1 MPAAIQYPAWLSPEI
16 IPGLPLRWYGLM
28 YVVAFAVTWILF
40 RYESKRRGAPW
51 STEDAEGWFFW
62 AIVGLI
68 VGARIFGTLVYDSNG
83 YYRAHP
89 WLVFWPFDE
98 GMRFIGFQGMSYHG
112 GFFGLIVATLAFCAA
127 KKQNW
132 LAYADAIAVSA
143 PLGYTF
149 GRLGNFI
156 NGELWG
162 KVTSAPIGMIFPT
175 VPDAGRFPASEAW
188 VQAAAT
194 KAGIRL
200 SSLSQLVNLPRHP
213 SQLYEAFFE
222 GIVLW
227 ALLWLFVRKRKSFT
241 GFATGL
247 YAIGYGT
254 IRFVLEYFR
263 EPDLGMG
270 YILGD
275 KSAPTYV
282 VTSAFNISMGQ
293 ILSSLMILGGA
304 LLIVLCSKA
313 SRSRGAVALAEAEA
327 ASRNAARKLRKKI
340 K

>member
-1 MPAAIQYPAWLSPEI
+1 
-16 IPGLPLRWYGLM
+16 M
-28 YVVAFAVTWILF
+28 YAVAFAVTWFLF
-40 RYESKRRGAPW
+40 RYESRRRRAPW
-51 STEDAEGWFFW
+51 TLEDSEGWFFW
-62 AIVGLI
+62 AIIGLL
-68 VGARIFGTLVYDSNG
+68 VGARIFGTLVYNWD
-83 YYRAHP
+83 YYGSRP
-89 WLVFWPFDE
+89 YLVFWPFDE
-98 GMRFIGFQGMSYHG
+98 RMRFTGFQGMSFHG
-112 GFFGLIVATLAFCAA
+112 GFFGLIAATLIYCAV
-127 KKQNW
+127 KRQSW
-132 LAYADAIAVSA
+132 VAYADVIAVSA

-175 VPDAGRFPASEAW
+175 VPKVEGQWFKASEQW
-188 VQAAAT
+188 VQDAAT

-200 SSLSQLVNLPRHP
+200 SSMNDLVNLPRHP

-227 ALLWLFVRKRKSFT
+227 LALWFIVRKRETFR
-241 GFATGL
+241 GFAVGL

-254 IRFVLEYFR
+254 IRFILEYFR
-263 EPDLGMG
+263 EPDQGMG

-282 VTSAFNISMGQ
+282 VTSVFNISMGQ
-293 ILSSLMILGGA
+293 ILSSFMILGGV
-304 LLIVLCSKA
+304 IVLVVG
-313 SRSRGAVALAEAEA
+313 SRAATRNSPGAADAT
-327 ASRNAARKLRKKI
+327 ASRNASREARGSASTAARKLRKRI